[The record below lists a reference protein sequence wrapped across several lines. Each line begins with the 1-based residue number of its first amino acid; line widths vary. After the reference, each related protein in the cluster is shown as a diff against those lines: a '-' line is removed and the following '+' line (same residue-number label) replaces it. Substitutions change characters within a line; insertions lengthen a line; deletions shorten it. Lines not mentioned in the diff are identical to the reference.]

1 MDIAN
6 ILGMAAGT
14 LTTASFVP
22 QVFKL
27 YKSKSSKDVS
37 MTMFITLGTGVSLWV
52 AYGLLVCSLPVIL
65 ANSCTLGLVLVL
77 IFLKLRYRHNE

>member
-1 MDIAN
+1 MDLAN

-22 QVFKL
+22 QVVKI

-37 MTMFITLGTGVSLWV
+37 MGMFIVLGIGVGLWV
-52 AYGLLVCSLPVIL
+52 TYGLLVGSLPVIL
-65 ANSCTLGLVLVL
+65 ANSCTLGLVIVL
-77 IFLKLRYRHNE
+77 IFLKLRYK